1 MDSIASDYLKAALQ
15 NCQLI
20 YSKDEGCIAANPV
33 SKGYVMLN
41 NDGVK
46 FKIMDD
52 VVDCYTP
59 VSDAAQSNITPI
71 HQSLN
76 LRKALDGV
84 DDLIIKLKDKKK
96 LISLD
101 QEGYKDIMALYSEI
115 IRDLIDYKDLLC
127 NSNLEDS

>member
-1 MDSIASDYLKAALQ
+1 MDSIVPDFKSTLQ
-15 NCQLI
+15 ICQ
-20 YSKDEGCIAANPV
+20 SANPA
-33 SKGYVMLN
+33 SKGYVVLN
-41 NDGVK
+41 NEGVK
-46 FKIMDD
+46 FKITDD
-52 VVDCYTP
+52 VVDYYTP
-59 VSDAAQSNITPI
+59 VSAAAQSNITPI

-115 IRDLIDYKDLLC
+115 IRDLIDYKDTLNHLDV
-127 NSNLEDS
+127 E